1 MRNRILA
8 LVRESKDEPDIVMD
22 RNATALE
29 QRWSVAPLANG
40 SDRRRDEWFRAAHR
54 LDALDVPVSANHS
67 MQLHRAFNSLL
78 FGFGGVGR
86 RDLSD

>member
-1 MRNRILA
+1 
-8 LVRESKDEPDIVMD
+8 MD
-22 RNATALE
+22 RNATAFE

-40 SDRRRDEWFRAAHR
+40 SYGRRDKWFRAAHR

-67 MQLHRAFNSLL
+67 MQSHRAFNSLL
-78 FGFGGVGR
+78 FGFDGVGR